1 MSVSRVLTLKAHR
14 SRTPKKSRRISTI
27 PAGRFDGRLGNVS
40 AVDTGPRRSE
50 SGVLAAWTGASVTG
64 STPPF
69 PARRLRWGPVVM
81 VRLWPRPE
89 LARVLPRVGLLH
101 EGRDLLAKG
110 CAYCTK
116 APPTS
121 STPNPRPVAPR
132 PRAVHPDDDG
142 SHHSDRGSISD
153 RSKQQLS
160 HLADAP
166 HRCLRCHDI
175 RNSQKS

>member
-1 MSVSRVLTLKAHR
+1 MLTLKAHR

-121 STPNPRPVAPR
+121 STPNPRPVTLT

-142 SHHSDRGSISD
+142 SHHSDQGTPSD
-153 RSKQQLS
+153 RPKQQHS

-175 RNSQKS
+175 RNFQKS